1 MAISFILAAGNSFD
15 IGGPVSKGFMAITLQ
30 LADAGFSK
38 GPLSIGSVVPAIGF
52 GFATL
57 LDKFVLRKHLF
68 TEDLQAS
75 GTPALILGLL
85 CVAEGGLPLLL
96 SDLLFMIP
104 INCLGG
110 GLAAAS
116 AYLFG
121 VHMPKTVPGGILG
134 VPLMEKPLLYILS
147 ILIGALTVAALILL
161 RRMRLAKKFQNEKE
175 A

>member
-1 MAISFILAAGNSFD
+1 MNCTPSDSIVAIPVRNFIFYFYASRSVSYTHLGNSFD

-52 GFATL
+52 GLATL
-57 LDKFVLRKHLF
+57 LDKFVVRKHLF
-68 TEDLQAS
+68 DEDLQAS

-116 AYLFG
+116 ALSLI
-121 VHMPKTVPGGILG
+121 HISNEGGRF
-134 VPLMEKPLLYILS
+134 
-147 ILIGALTVAALILL
+147 AAK
-161 RRMRLAKKFQNEKE
+161 A
-175 A
+175 

>member
-1 MAISFILAAGNSFD
+1 MRAA
-15 IGGPVSKGFMAITLQ
+15 AELQ
-30 LADAGFSK
+30 NERVGQKQYEDVYKRQL
-38 GPLSIGSVVPAIGF
+38 
-52 GFATL
+52 ATL
-57 LDKFVLRKHLF
+57 LDKFVVRKHLF
-68 TEDLQAS
+68 DEDLQAS

-121 VHMPKTVPGGILG
+121 VHKMCIRDSLYSSSAHIISTCTPHSCDIYWFGFCVTATFGSPCRCADCSAC
-134 VPLMEKPLLYILS
+134 LLYTS
-147 ILIGALTVAALILL
+147 RCV
-161 RRMRLAKKFQNEKE
+161 
-175 A
+175 

>member
-1 MAISFILAAGNSFD
+1 M
-15 IGGPVSKGFMAITLQ
+15 
-30 LADAGFSK
+30 
-38 GPLSIGSVVPAIGF
+38 
-52 GFATL
+52 
-57 LDKFVLRKHLF
+57 
-68 TEDLQAS
+68 
-75 GTPALILGLL
+75 PALILGLL

-121 VHMPKTVPGGILG
+121 VHAENLCPGGILG
-134 VPLMEKPLLYILS
+134 VPLLEKPFLYMLS
-147 ILIGALTVAALILL
+147 ILIGRADRCGAGSAAEDASGSKA
-161 RRMRLAKKFQNEKE
+161 MKQKE